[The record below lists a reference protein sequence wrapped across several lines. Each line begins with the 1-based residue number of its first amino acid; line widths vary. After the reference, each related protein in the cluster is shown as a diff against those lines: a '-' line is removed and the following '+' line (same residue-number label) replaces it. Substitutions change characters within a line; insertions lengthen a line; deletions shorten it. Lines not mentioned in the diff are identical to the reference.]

1 MNEYELK
8 RIVEAVLFVSE
19 KPMTVKEIWQKL
31 FGPNADAKSG
41 GAEKKTSKK
50 ASKRNEAAAQPSEQS
65 AEESTEDSSEEKAK
79 VVSAVAELAEPDAA
93 NPDEALDADSDN
105 GAESEDQEELSTELF
120 IDYGVSKDDVYQA
133 LCALQS
139 DYEGRGCELKE
150 VASGYR
156 FQVNEDLA
164 IWLQRWK
171 AEKPPRYSRAVLETL
186 AIIAY
191 KQPITRAE
199 IEDIR
204 GVAVSSHIV
213 KGLLEREWVR
223 IVGHKEVPGRP
234 ALFAT
239 TKTFLDYFNVS
250 SLEELPTLAEI
261 KELGVRQPTD
271 EADAAGGDAAEA
283 NSVSAEKAEAEG
295 SDEQGSEAENSNA
308 TDTTASTV
316 TEMAP
321 DPASEPAA
329 DKTEPA
335 DAITELGAEADDV
348 EPELAEVDDEAD
360 VSDTEAVLQNT
371 VLQSNEVKGDDV
383 AAADVNEALALS
395 DDTLTTKSTDNAI
408 KNTVECSDSDTVLE
422 NESTDSV
429 NMDIQDAPIL
439 ASSIAGGSVFEQ
451 ADIEPEDAQATIDDD
466 AEIATDSETNDELRA
481 NTDLPNA
488 TEKDAVVLT
497 ES

>member
-79 VVSAVAELAEPDAA
+79 VVSAVAEVAESDAA
-93 NPDEALDADSDN
+93 NLGEALDADSDN

-271 EADAAGGDAAEA
+271 EAGGDAAEA

-295 SDEQGSEAENSNA
+295 SDEQGSEAANSNA
-308 TDTTASTV
+308 TETTASTV

-329 DKTEPA
+329 DKTESA
-335 DAITELGAEADDV
+335 EAITELGAEADEV

-360 VSDTEAVLQNT
+360 VSDTEA

-488 TEKDAVVLT
+488 TEKDAVVLA